1 MPKKELLKRYLL
13 FILSLCISALGVA
26 LTKSAELGVSPIS
39 SVANVLF
46 IRYPRISMGNW
57 LILWNC
63 VMIAAQIA
71 ILRKDFKLR
80 DLLQIPLSVLFG
92 RFTDLW
98 MAVLAGVSLTAYPAR
113 LALVFLGIAVNGFG
127 ITLAVVAA
135 VIMNSG
141 EALVRAITDKS
152 GLVFG
157 NVKIGFDVFCV
168 ALSIVMSVAMFGGRI
183 VGTREGTVLSA
194 LLTGVFIRFYTGKV
208 QAPIDRLLRAN
219 I

>member
-1 MPKKELLKRYLL
+1 M
-13 FILSLCISALGVA
+13 
-26 LTKSAELGVSPIS
+26 
-39 SVANVLF
+39 
-46 IRYPRISMGNW
+46 
-57 LILWNC
+57 
-63 VMIAAQIA
+63 
-71 ILRKDFKLR
+71 
-80 DLLQIPLSVLFG
+80 
-92 RFTDLW
+92 
-98 MAVLAGVSLTAYPAR
+98 
-113 LALVFLGIAVNGFG
+113 NGFG

-152 GLVFG
+152 GLVFV